1 MNREKLEKQRL
12 MQRNEKHV
20 KNVVVDNV
28 ISDVKCQ
35 EGGNANDVYVRGG
48 GVYAHVIYV
57 CHTVKIYKHESRAY
71 LRKTDAERE
80 NYLNREREKVKA
92 CMKIENRRKENLER
106 NENRWK
112 MTELNAQ
119 KENEKTKRLQSM
131 PFKSEKNKSKCNHDI
146 INHEY
151 VNYDESMK
159 LEGKKNISIIKRR
172 NFLSEKTS
180 GSYNP
185 ITAKRLKGNGCLRKE
200 FIWLNGST
208 HTDRVRG

>member
-35 EGGNANDVYVRGG
+35 EG
-48 GVYAHVIYV
+48 
-57 CHTVKIYKHESRAY
+57 
-71 LRKTDAERE
+71 DAERE

-185 ITAKRLKGNGCLRKE
+185 ITGEKRNG
-200 FIWLNGST
+200 
-208 HTDRVRG
+208 